1 MIKLNNITKEYK
13 NGVTALSNINLEI
26 TKGEF
31 VFLVGSSGA
40 GKSTLIKLLLKE
52 EQPTEGQIF
61 FKELDITHAANR
73 KVPLLRREIGVVFQ
87 DFRLLP
93 NKTVFENVAFA
104 LEIIGTP
111 MKEIRRRV
119 PVILSLVNLSR
130 RATSFPEQLSGG
142 EQQRVSIARA
152 IVNNPPVL
160 IADEPTGNLDPE
172 TAWDI
177 MNVLRDVNNRGTT
190 IIMATHAKDIVNSMR
205 KRVVAL
211 ENGKISRDDVKG
223 GYEFE
228 IPIVK

>member
-1 MIKLNNITKEYK
+1 MIKLSNITKEYK
-13 NGVTALSNINLEI
+13 NGVTALSNIDLEI
-26 TKGEF
+26 AKGDF

-52 EQPTEGQIF
+52 ENPTKGNIY
-61 FKELDITHAANR
+61 FKGKDITNLSNR
-73 KVPLLRREIGVVFQ
+73 KIPLLRRDIGVVFQ

-104 LEIIGTP
+104 LEILGTP
-111 MKEIRRRV
+111 NKEIRRRV
-119 PVILSLVNLSR
+119 PIILSLVNLSR
-130 RATSFPEQLSGG
+130 RASSFPEQLSGG
-142 EQQRVSIARA
+142 EQQRVSIARS

-177 MNVLRDVNNRGTT
+177 MKALRDVNNRGTT
-190 IIMATHAKDIVNSMR
+190 IIMATHAKEIVDNMR
-205 KRVVAL
+205 QRVVAL
-211 ENGKISRDDVKG
+211 ENGKLLRDDVKG

-228 IPIVK
+228 IPSVN